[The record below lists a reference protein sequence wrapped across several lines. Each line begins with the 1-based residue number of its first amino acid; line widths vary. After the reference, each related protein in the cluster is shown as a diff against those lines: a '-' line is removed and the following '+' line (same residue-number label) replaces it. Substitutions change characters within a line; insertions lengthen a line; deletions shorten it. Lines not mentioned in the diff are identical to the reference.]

1 MYEIKHFVETNKNKG
16 DKMSELYDKID
27 ILCTEKQISK
37 GKLCNDLGLHRS
49 MLSDLKMGRK
59 STLSLETVLKIAD
72 YFGVTVDYL
81 TGFDKIREAAMDK
94 SHDGEN
100 GPLPGLV
107 DGDKMEEVARRE
119 DIDKLTREM
128 LDAFNRLTDE
138 QKDLVLR
145 QLKGI
150 LHEPDTS
157 SK

>member
-1 MYEIKHFVETNKNKG
+1 MSNLYKSLSALCEKHGITAYRMCKDVGIQPSIMT
-16 DKMSELYDKID
+16 
-27 ILCTEKQISK
+27 
-37 GKLCNDLGLHRS
+37 
-49 MLSDLKMGRK
+49 DLKMGRR
-59 STLSLETVLKIAD
+59 STVKAETAQKLAD

-81 TGFDKIREAAMDK
+81 LGFDKIREAAMDK

-119 DIDKLTREM
+119 DTDKLTKEM